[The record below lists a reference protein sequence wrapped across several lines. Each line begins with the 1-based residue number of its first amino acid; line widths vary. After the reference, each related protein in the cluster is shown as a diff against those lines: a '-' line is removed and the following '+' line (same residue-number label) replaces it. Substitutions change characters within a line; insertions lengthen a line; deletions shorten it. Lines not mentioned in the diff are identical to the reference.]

1 VTRETPIVT
10 LFIEAG
16 DVFDDEDYEVVPD
29 TRFHKV
35 VSADLYNYPHTVSGL
50 LQAVSDDIS
59 SAGLKFYGKSGTSLV
74 PFTPSMDYVAAVEY
88 DDNTWKDGVFGFDG
102 WEFRVNGKFPVQK
115 FATNELGPGWQGA
128 DILETPVKH
137 GDIVHFFYEF
147 PSNLYG
153 GSGNIAANYARA
165 VFKRFA
171 DDTLTVRLRGHK
183 VYINPAGGQNIMN
196 VYNYFNLTDLPTGIT
211 ASLYE
216 EDGTPV
222 VTNQT
227 VSADGTAAFESAS
240 IEAGKTYLVT
250 TTPTYYTTTDD
261 TWQMINGA
269 YFSQTSAYDKVTI
282 PAVVPTPTP

>member
-1 VTRETPIVT
+1 
-10 LFIEAG
+10 
-16 DVFDDEDYEVVPD
+16 
-29 TRFHKV
+29 V

-59 SAGLKFYGKSGTSLV
+59 VGLKFYDKSGTGLV
-74 PFTPSMDYVAAVEY
+74 PFTPSSDYVAAVEY
-88 DDNTWKDGVFGFDG
+88 DGKQWIEGGITWMWGFNG
-102 WEFRVNGKFPVQK
+102 WEFRVNDKFPVQK
-115 FATNELGPGWQGA
+115 FATEELGPGWQGS
-128 DILETPVKH
+128 DILDTPVKH

-147 PSNLYG
+147 PSNLYSTGG

-165 VFKRFA
+165 VYKNFA

-183 VYINPAGGQNIMN
+183 VYIDPFNGDKMN
-196 VYNYFNLTDLPTGIT
+196 VFNYFYLSNLPAGIT

-222 VTNQT
+222 VENQT
-227 VSADGTAAFESAS
+227 VNADGTAAFESAS

-261 TWQMINGA
+261 TWGDRVNGA
-269 YFSQTSAYDKVTI
+269 FFSQTSAYNKVTI